1 MLVMEYTRASS
12 SLFLRKMLLME
23 EKKKEVDQ
31 KAKKIRHYLKSLSG
45 QKIANKFA
53 SK

>member
-1 MLVMEYTRASS
+1 MLVMEYTQAGS
-12 SLFLRKMLLME
+12 SLFLRKMLSMK

-31 KAKKIRHYLKSLSG
+31 KAKKIRYYLKSLSG
-45 QKIANKFA
+45 QEIASKFA